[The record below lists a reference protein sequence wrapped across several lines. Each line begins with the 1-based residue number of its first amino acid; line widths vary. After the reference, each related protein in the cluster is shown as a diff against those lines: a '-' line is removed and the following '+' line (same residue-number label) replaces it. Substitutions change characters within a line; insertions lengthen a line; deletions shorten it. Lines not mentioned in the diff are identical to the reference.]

1 MAKEIFNRYE
11 NKFLLNEEQYNNIK
25 DTLNNYMILDAYN
38 KNDTFYTI
46 TNTYY
51 DTLNNDIIRHSLSKP
66 KYKEKV
72 RVRSYGVPK
81 KDDFVFL
88 EIKKKFNGLVN
99 KRRTKLKLYEAEY
112 FLSTGIIP
120 PVKPYMN
127 KQVLNEL
134 AYYVS
139 KNEIL
144 PATYIAYDRIAY
156 FAKDDDDLRV
166 TFDTNIRTRR
176 YDTSLDCGTHGKKLL
191 DDGIFLMEVKS
202 SKAIPLWLSNKMAE
216 EKILPTS
223 FSKYGTEYKNMLLEK
238 QVKQHKYEAIP
249 RYTEDDLLII

>member
-11 NKFLLNEEQYNNIK
+11 NKFLLNEEQYKNIK
-25 DTLNNYMILDAYN
+25 QTLNDYMVLDAFN

-51 DTLNNDIIRHSLSKP
+51 DTLNNDVIRHSLSKP
-66 KYKEKV
+66 IYKEKI

-81 KDDFVFL
+81 KDDFVFV

-99 KRRTKLKLYEAEY
+99 KRRTKMKLYEAEA

-120 PVKPYMN
+120 PIKPYMN

-134 AYYVS
+134 SYYVS
-139 KNEIL
+139 KTDIS
-144 PATYIAYDRIAY
+144 PKTYIAYDRMAY

-176 YDTSLDCGTHGKKLL
+176 YDTSLECGTHGQKLL
-191 DDGIFLMEVKS
+191 DDNVFLMEVKS
-202 SKAIPLWLSNKMAE
+202 SKAVPLWLTNEMAK

-238 QVKQHKYEAIP
+238 QVIKHTNKAMP
-249 RYTEDDLLII
+249 KFTEDNLLII